1 MHSVELIDA
10 NGNTTKHTLPSA
22 WAECSVAQ
30 LGAIAALTSVGLP
43 PDATDETKER
53 AEALLRLHL
62 FRALCGLTDAQYDRI
77 EVSDL
82 LAIETDDIGAERVA
96 LLPWVNWA
104 LKEPMFQQSLV
115 PHVLLK
121 KKKWNGP
128 RDGLERWT
136 IKQWGFADALLMK
149 LASNGTPENLH
160 NLLAALYVPAGE
172 TWSNDRIEAHAAQ
185 LAALDDRTK
194 LAAVL
199 NYRGLREWLRGR
211 YHKAFRG
218 GKADEHG
225 LRGMAVSLAGT
236 KFGTTKEAYDADLHD
251 VLTHVVQSIKE
262 REEAESRAKQQR

>member
-10 NGNTTKHTLPSA
+10 DGNATKHTLPSA

-53 AEALLRLHL
+53 AEVLLRLHL
-62 FRALCGLTDAQYDRI
+62 FRALCGLTDAQYDAI

-82 LAIETDDIGAERVA
+82 LAIETDEIGAERVA

-104 LKEPMFQQSLV
+104 LKEPCFSKSLV

-136 IKQWGFADALLMK
+136 LKQWGFADALLLK
-149 LASNGTPENLH
+149 LIGDSTAENLH
-160 NLLAALYVPAGE
+160 NLLAALYVPEGE
-172 TWSNDRIEAHAAQ
+172 VWSNDHIERNAAQ

-211 YHKAFRG
+211 YPRAFRG
-218 GKADEHG
+218 GKPDEHG
-225 LRGMAVSLAGT
+225 LRGMAVRLAGT
-236 KFGTTKEAYDADLHD
+236 KFGTTEQAYTADLHD
-251 VLTHVVQSIKE
+251 VLTHVVQSIADA
-262 REEAESRAKQQR
+262 EEAKSKTPK